1 MIFEGMNWK
10 MEKVGHGVLLV
21 LALAASCAQKIDPA
35 VAKPNVIVIV
45 ADDLGWSDLSC
56 YGNTFI
62 ETPHLDAL
70 ARKGVRFTHAY
81 AAASLCSPS
90 RASLLTGHHPV
101 RVNITE
107 HMHGAFKPNPSLP
120 LITPNIDQALKLE
133 YYTVGEMMKRENYRT
148 GYIGKWHLGGG
159 NFGPKNQGFDF
170 TYAANYHG
178 LPKSFYHPFF
188 PPGSMPDIEAESAPG
203 DFLTDKLT
211 DKALE
216 FVTDGSDAPF
226 FLFLS
231 YYAPHVPIEGRADL
245 VQKYIT
251 KRGGESGLPHPR
263 YAAMVEGIDQNVG
276 RLVTQLRESGKLNNT
291 LIVFT
296 SDNGGLTVKEVAGF
310 DQHTP
315 PTTNAPLRSGKGN
328 LYEGGIRV
336 PLVAHWPD
344 QITQGSTVT
353 TPVSGV
359 DLFNTLADVLGKFDK
374 TADGVSFYTQLKSA
388 RTEDRPL
395 FWHVPHYSPQ
405 GGKPASAIRKGRYKL
420 IQFYETN
427 SVELY
432 DLERDADE
440 TANIYPQNKLLG
452 DQLLK
457 ELDDWKKRMNAKLP
471 VPNPGYT
478 GS

>member
-1 MIFEGMNWK
+1 MEMYKLKRMVMNPVA
-10 MEKVGHGVLLV
+10 MAGLLLV
-21 LALAASCAQKIDPA
+21 AACSAKVDPA
-35 VAKPNVIVIV
+35 ATKPNIIVIV

-70 ARKGVRFTHAY
+70 ASKGIRFTNGY

-90 RASLLTGHHPV
+90 RASLLTGNHPV

-107 HMHGAFKPNPSLP
+107 HLHGPFRPSPAIP
-120 LITPNIDQALKLE
+120 LITPNIDQSLKLE
-133 YYTVGEMMKRENYRT
+133 YYTVGEMMQRESYRT

-159 NFGPKNQGFDF
+159 NFIPKNQGFDF

-188 PPGSMPDIEAESAPG
+188 PPGSMPDIEAESESG

-211 DKALE
+211 DKAVE
-216 FVTDGSDAPF
+216 FVSTNTTDSPF

-245 VQKYIT
+245 EQKYIA
-251 KRGGESGLPHPR
+251 KRGGETGLPNPR

-276 RLVTQLRESGKLNNT
+276 RLVAKLRELGKLNNT

-310 DQHTP
+310 DKHTP

-336 PLVAHWPD
+336 PLIAHWPD
-344 QITQGSTVT
+344 QITTGRTVA
-353 TPVSGV
+353 TPVSGI
-359 DLFNTLADVLGKFDK
+359 DFYNTFLDIVGKFDK
-374 TADGVSFYTQLKSA
+374 TADGESFYTQLKNGSS
-388 RTEDRPL
+388 TDRAL

-405 GGKPASAIRKGRYKL
+405 GGKPASAIRKGKYKL

-427 SVELY
+427 NVELY
-432 DLERDADE
+432 DLERDKSE
-440 TANIYPQNKLLG
+440 TTNIYSQNKSLG

-457 ELDDWKKRMNAKLP
+457 ELNEWKARMNAKLP
-471 VPNPGYT
+471 VPNPDYT
-478 GS
+478 GG